1 MKVSELLRVMASM
14 LDATEQQPAQSNAQ
28 APVVVN
34 VITNSDQSAPVEQPA
49 TNSPHLLEPV
59 QVNNT
64 ENDSTGVFVPPLQQK
79 IELLKKSVGMDSVFD
94 ADQEDEIQKLRR
106 AAGIKN
112 TLAQQEAADDEPLDV

>member
-1 MKVSELLRVMASM
+1 MKVSELLRVMAGM
-14 LDATEQQPAQSNAQ
+14 LDATEQSAQSTAP

-34 VITNSDQSAPVEQPA
+34 VITNGEQSSNEPA
-49 TNSPHLLEPV
+49 VPEV
-59 QVNNT
+59 D
-64 ENDSTGVFVPPLQQK
+64 DSETGNPGVFVPPLQQK

-94 ADQEDEIQKLRR
+94 HGEEDEIQKLRK

>member
-1 MKVSELLRVMASM
+1 MRVSELLRVMAGM
-14 LDATEQQPAQSNAQ
+14 LDAAEQSAQPAGQ

-34 VITNSDQSAPVEQPA
+34 VITKGEQPSAEPSAPADDTA
-49 TNSPHLLEPV
+49 TGNP
-59 QVNNT
+59 
-64 ENDSTGVFVPPLQQK
+64 GVFVPPLQQK

-94 ADQEDEIQKLRR
+94 HSEEDEIQKLRR